1 MLSIE
6 HTVPVKPL
14 FQQNIQLT
22 LNLHMLVSGNT
33 AALLWLIMNERDLW
47 FRVCFA
53 VASEFCFIFSFLINR
68 REIACSIF
76 IDLSN
81 VGLSRGV
88 F

>member
-33 AALLWLIMNERDLW
+33 AALLWLIMNEQDLW

-53 VASEFCFIFSFLINR
+53 FSSFRVLLYFFLFDQYARNCLQYIHR
-68 REIACSIF
+68 LE
-76 IDLSN
+76 
-81 VGLSRGV
+81 
-88 F
+88 